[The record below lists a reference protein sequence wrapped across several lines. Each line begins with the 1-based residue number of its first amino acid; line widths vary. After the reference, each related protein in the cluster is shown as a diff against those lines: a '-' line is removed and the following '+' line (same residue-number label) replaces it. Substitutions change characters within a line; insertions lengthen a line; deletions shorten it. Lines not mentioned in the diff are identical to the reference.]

1 MEKEWLGNERR
12 QPSKDHDTLIQ
23 VVTILDNHVK
33 NFNSHTEAFRAHEIK
48 DQSNFDALRKD
59 VLGIQKV
66 VWTASGIIIAV
77 EALPTVLKLMH
88 ILNK

>member
-1 MEKEWLGNERR
+1 MKEDWNGSERR
-12 QPSKDHDTLIQ
+12 APSKDHDTLIQ

-33 NFNSHTEAFRAHEIK
+33 NFNTHTDAFKAHEIK
-48 DQSNFDALRKD
+48 DQANFDSLRKD
-59 VLGIQKV
+59 VLGIQRV
-66 VWTASGIIIAV
+66 IWTATGIILAV

>member
-1 MEKEWLGNERR
+1 MNDEWKGNERR
-12 QPSKDHDTLIQ
+12 SPAKDHDTLIQ

-33 NFNSHTEAFRAHEIK
+33 NFNTHTEAFKSHEIR
-48 DQSNFDALRKD
+48 DQVNFDSLRKD
-59 VLGIQKV
+59 VLGIQRV
-66 VWTASGIIIAV
+66 VWMATGIIIAV